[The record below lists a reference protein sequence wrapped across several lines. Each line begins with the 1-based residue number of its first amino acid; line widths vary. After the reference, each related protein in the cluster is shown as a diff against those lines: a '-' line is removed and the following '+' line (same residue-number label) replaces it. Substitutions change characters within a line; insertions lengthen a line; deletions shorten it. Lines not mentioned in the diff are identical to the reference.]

1 MAARHMERG
10 GSSRREMEPVS
21 SSIWRWGKKLLN
33 ALAIRR
39 RRLPPSFAWRPCAAV
54 SRELEL
60 RTCCWSMVALCSS
73 KQARTQLSLVCSQSS
88 AWSLAER
95 SAKAA
100 AVAAAA
106 ARRGARRRQSTLC
119 WNERTTTASSSEASR
134 GAITIIII
142 QLPPPPSCRRP
153 TAARQWRRR
162 RRLVTQR
169 RSRRWTT
176 LPPWF
181 SSVRSRQCQTLG
193 SIFDVWKQLL

>member
-39 RRLPPSFAWRPCAAV
+39 RRLPPSFAWRPCAV